1 MTSMKETARADG
13 VGPTEIRR
21 LSTVSGARE
30 ARGLAVIID
39 VFRAFT
45 SAAHVMA
52 NGAERIVPVLTV
64 EESFRLKEQH
74 PDWLQIGEQ
83 GGIRVE
89 GFDHGNSPHEVST
102 ADFSG
107 RTVIQRTGAGTNGV
121 VNARDADEIILGS
134 FVMAGAIARY
144 IRRAEP
150 VVVSLVA
157 MGDVGV
163 EPNEE
168 DESCAEYIEGL
179 LKGEKPD
186 FEEMKRRIRAAPS
199 GAKFFDPA
207 RPHFREEDFHLAME
221 LDRFDFVLR
230 VERGDLLGVVKV
242 SPKFLIQ

>member
-1 MTSMKETARADG
+1 M
-13 VGPTEIRR
+13 EIRR
-21 LSTVSGARE
+21 LSTVTGARE

-64 EESFRLKEQH
+64 EESFRLKELH
-74 PDWLQIGEQ
+74 PDWLQIGEE

-89 GFDHGNSPHEVST
+89 GFDYGNSPHEVST
-102 ADFSG
+102 TDFTG
-107 RTVIQRTGAGTNGV
+107 HTVIQRTGAGTNGV
-121 VNARDADEIILGS
+121 VNARGADETILGS

-144 IRRAEP
+144 IRRTKPE
-150 VVVSLVA
+150 VVSLVA

-199 GAKFFDPA
+199 GAKFFDAA
-207 RPHFREEDFHLAME
+207 RPQFREEDFRLALE

-230 VERGDLLGVVKV
+230 VQRGELLSVEKV
-242 SPKFLIQ
+242 LL